1 MKVSTGHNNNNSSIA
16 AVKKIDSRF
25 GTNTSHSSTFSE
37 CSHSK
42 TEVKHNVNKRCSA
55 FKHYHSNTLEMQ
67 LFESALNPVEHSLM
81 ESQEQLKSCLNCAS
95 GITRQSINEM
105 SILPE
110 RRKTKANSI
119 RVMTK
124 NSQ

>member
-1 MKVSTGHNNNNSSIA
+1 
-16 AVKKIDSRF
+16 
-25 GTNTSHSSTFSE
+25 
-37 CSHSK
+37 
-42 TEVKHNVNKRCSA
+42 
-55 FKHYHSNTLEMQ
+55 MQ

-81 ESQEQLKSCLNCAS
+81 ESQEQLKFFLNCAS
-95 GITRQSINEM
+95 GIARQSINEM

>member
-1 MKVSTGHNNNNSSIA
+1 MTAH
-16 AVKKIDSRF
+16 
-25 GTNTSHSSTFSE
+25 
-37 CSHSK
+37 
-42 TEVKHNVNKRCSA
+42 EVKHNVNKRSSA
-55 FKHYHSNTLEMQ
+55 FKHYHSNILEMQ

-81 ESQEQLKSCLNCAS
+81 ESQEQLKFSMNCAS
-95 GITRQSINEM
+95 RITRQSINEM